1 MNSNRHKTER
11 PRHVLMTQRDVAEIL
26 GTTRAVVE
34 KAEKSAFAKLRR
46 AITAEANLAGM
57 DIRTWLYGA

>member
-1 MNSNRHKTER
+1 MNSNRNRTER

-46 AITAEANLAGM
+46 AITAEANSAGV